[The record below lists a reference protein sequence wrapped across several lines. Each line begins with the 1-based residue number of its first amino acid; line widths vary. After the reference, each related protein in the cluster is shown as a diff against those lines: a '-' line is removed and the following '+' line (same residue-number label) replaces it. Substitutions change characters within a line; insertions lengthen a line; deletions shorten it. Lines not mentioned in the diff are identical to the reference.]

1 MFVNIL
7 TADDKYSLLNRNN
20 LRQPIQMQLSQR
32 KETFPELISSFLKT
46 VLNFEHFQKKMTL
59 IADVFP
65 KLQTPKNVVKQIL

>member
-1 MFVNIL
+1 
-7 TADDKYSLLNRNN
+7 
-20 LRQPIQMQLSQR
+20 MQLSQK

>member
-7 TADDKYSLLNRNN
+7 TADDKYYLLNRNN
-20 LRQPIQMQLSQR
+20 LRQPIQMQLSH
-32 KETFPELISSFLKT
+32 KEETFPELISSFLKT